1 LLQKDTESVKVAVK
15 IQQDGFRTTK
25 SNIMA
30 FAQDASVKVYV
41 EGIETTSITD
51 GMEVLHNPPAS
62 EQRLCYNLVHKPDID
77 RVDPE
82 QLEIHLTQ
90 DAPRHATSRK
100 YKQELNILLYNFI
113 SKANAK
119 LATPPSQ
126 GHLHKYFCWMRQ
138 QLDKPEL
145 ARAVQIPET
154 ELSSKS
160 RYHDLKSE
168 HPKHNKIYYRAGEHL
183 ANLVS
188 GTFDPLTLLFKD
200 SAMSDFYECVLDQ
213 ADFMIPL
220 YRYLGILTHKNPAIS
235 VLEVGAGTGAATRYL
250 IKYLT
255 RKSTTG
261 VTPMYST

>member
-1 LLQKDTESVKVAVK
+1 
-15 IQQDGFRTTK
+15 
-25 SNIMA
+25 MA

-90 DAPRHATSRK
+90 G
-100 YKQELNILLYNFI
+100 Y
-113 SKANAK
+113 
-119 LATPPSQ
+119 
-126 GHLHKYFCWMRQ
+126 LHKYFCWMRQ

-145 ARAVQIPET
+145 ARAVQIPDT

-160 RYHDLKSE
+160 WYHDLKSE

-213 ADFMIPL
+213 ADFMTPL

-255 RKSTTG
+255 RKSTT
-261 VTPMYST
+261 